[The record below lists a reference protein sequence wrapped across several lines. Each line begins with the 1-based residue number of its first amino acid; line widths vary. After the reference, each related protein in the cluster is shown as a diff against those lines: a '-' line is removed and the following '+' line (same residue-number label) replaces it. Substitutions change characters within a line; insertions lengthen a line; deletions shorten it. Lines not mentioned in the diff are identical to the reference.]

1 MKLVFPT
8 AASPAKTTLYV
19 RSGGPVASSAMRAVG
34 KCPILGFAAAEGRL
48 TNEVLLGAGVGFCFS
63 LIA

>member
-19 RSGGPVASSAMRAVG
+19 RSGGPLGSSSRASPTGSGLR
-34 KCPILGFAAAEGRL
+34 PGRL
-48 TNEVLLGAGVGFCFS
+48 MLVDNRRGVGTGVRS
-63 LIA
+63 GLGML